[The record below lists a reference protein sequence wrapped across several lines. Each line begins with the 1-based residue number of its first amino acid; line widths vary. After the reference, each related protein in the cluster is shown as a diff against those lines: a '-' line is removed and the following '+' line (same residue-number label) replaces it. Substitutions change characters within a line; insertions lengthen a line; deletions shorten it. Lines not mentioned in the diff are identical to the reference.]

1 MRDLIHNT
9 YFRLSTK
16 ILRVSIL
23 KTLLIHAESF
33 ATKTTEKALEE
44 AEEIPGE
51 YSVELRNVLVV
62 FTTVEDGDSRNLV
75 KLASDFVRD
84 LKELV
89 LKLKP
94 ATIILYPYAH
104 LSRNLAKPREAL
116 EVLKFLEKTLQ
127 EEVKEIPVY
136 RAPFG
141 WYKQFSIN
149 CYGHPLSELSRE
161 YKVREEF
168 ITTGYNE
175 CLVSS
180 KTVGTYE
187 LTPDSRYVKTM
198 KWVLSKHKCLDVV
211 AARWRPSERINE
223 ILSKFRFKLVED
235 IGLRLHRLD
244 PALIIEDKLLELSE
258 SIINELKQT
267 HDLHGE
273 KIVTQGYSKDS
284 GKSEEFLC
292 FTTVEDLKHCVS
304 SEATS
309 DHIKTLI
316 ELDVLRERNSY
327 YFYEVVSALKEP
339 KPTDF
344 RNYLTCLRKP
354 QLTVLLN
361 SEREALNLLRDLLSH
376 VLRKLKKIELLDS
389 LVPVVIVSQKIFE
402 EGIQNSLNEV
412 FNEFYEELLVVV
424 KKDKT
429 PWELAVEVY
438 YIDST
443 ETPTLLTKTSL
454 WASTHELSEPSHKHV
469 VTLASELLGPLEVLV
484 YALIDK
490 AHKTELAG
498 KTPYIPAFLMPT
510 QVRII
515 PVSKDHAGY
524 AELIASRLRDAGV
537 KADIDYREVGLGK
550 KIRDAGI
557 NWIPYIVV
565 VGDREK
571 ESETVNVRIRSTGL
585 QKSMRIDEFVE
596 FVKAAL
602 S

>member
-1 MRDLIHNT
+1 
-9 YFRLSTK
+9 
-16 ILRVSIL
+16 
-23 KTLLIHAESF
+23 
-33 ATKTTEKALEE
+33 
-44 AEEIPGE
+44 
-51 YSVELRNVLVV
+51 
-62 FTTVEDGDSRNLV
+62 
-75 KLASDFVRD
+75 
-84 LKELV
+84 
-89 LKLKP
+89 
-94 ATIILYPYAH
+94 
-104 LSRNLAKPREAL
+104 
-116 EVLKFLEKTLQ
+116 
-127 EEVKEIPVY
+127 
-136 RAPFG
+136 
-141 WYKQFSIN
+141 
-149 CYGHPLSELSRE
+149 
-161 YKVREEF
+161 
-168 ITTGYNE
+168 
-175 CLVSS
+175 
-180 KTVGTYE
+180 
-187 LTPDSRYVKTM
+187 
-198 KWVLSKHKCLDVV
+198 
-211 AARWRPSERINE
+211 
-223 ILSKFRFKLVED
+223 
-235 IGLRLHRLD
+235 
-244 PALIIEDKLLELSE
+244 
-258 SIINELKQT
+258 
-267 HDLHGE
+267 
-273 KIVTQGYSKDS
+273 
-284 GKSEEFLC
+284 KSEEFLC

-327 YFYEVVSALKEP
+327 YFYEVVSVLKEP